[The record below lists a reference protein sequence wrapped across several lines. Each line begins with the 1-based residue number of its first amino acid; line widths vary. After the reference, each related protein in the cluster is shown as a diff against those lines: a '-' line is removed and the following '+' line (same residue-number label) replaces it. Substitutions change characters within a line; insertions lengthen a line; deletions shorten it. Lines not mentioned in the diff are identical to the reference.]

1 MKPGLKKEKPSE
13 LQISE
18 VYRIVSLIQRVNC
31 STFALVTE
39 TASEMGIKKTVL
51 MQYIEDNPKL
61 FDVTKATSKSA
72 KGVVKSLG
80 LAIRK
85 VYLTPEENP
94 DTEEWLEIQKKAWEK
109 KIQVFEQTYYG
120 QHEFWYLAV
129 DDGKERRNLWRNTPE
144 KIQTLDDE
152 RGRENLW
159 RNTPEKIQTLIDAG
173 AIKMEKSGYGGV
185 SDIEKSGY
193 GGFSDYYK
201 WEGLLLTPDAAE
213 AITKLGWELVYP

>member
-1 MKPGLKKEKPSE
+1 MEINEIL
-13 LQISE
+13 
-18 VYRIVSLIQRVNC
+18 RIVNLLQKVDCTSYALITDV
-31 STFALVTE
+31 AK
-39 TASEMGIKKTVL
+39 EMGIKKTAL

-61 FDVTKATSKSA
+61 FDIIEATSKSA
-72 KGVVKSLG
+72 KGVVKTLG

-94 DTEEWLEIQKKAWEK
+94 VTEEWLAVKKKEWEN

-129 DDGKERRNLWRNTPE
+129 DD
-144 KIQTLDDE
+144 E
-152 RGRENLW
+152 RGRKNLW

-173 AIKMEKSGYGGV
+173 AIKMEKSGYGG
-185 SDIEKSGY
+185 
-193 GGFSDYYK
+193 FSDYYS

-213 AITKLGWELVYP
+213 AITKLGWELIYTE